1 MSAFG
6 GKADTAFCR
15 ISLSRSLLGV
25 KRTWHLV
32 LHMSAYDPKRTSAL
46 IQFWCRLCT
55 NTYSPPGRKVLGF
68 RHRTRVLRGPMQR
81 REFITLIGGAAA
93 AWPLTVR
100 AQQPDRMRR
109 IGVLMAYAEDDPE
122 GIVRVAKFRQELER
136 LGWSEARNVRI
147 DYRFTAARADQ
158 FQVLAKELVALHPD
172 VILAHA
178 TVSAAALQQETR
190 AIPIVFVNVSD
201 PIGAGFVTSLARP
214 GGNLTGVLHYE
225 ASIAGKWLAMLKEIA
240 PRLARAALVG
250 NPKVMLTGYDYFLR
264 AAEATAPS
272 FAIELVPSHV
282 ENAADIERAIESFAR
297 VPNGGLILPPDSTT
311 NVHRDLVIGLAARH
325 RLPAIYTARLFVTA
339 GGLMSYGTDQV
350 EMFGQTATYI
360 DRILRGAKPPD
371 LPVQAPT
378 RYETVLNLKTAK
390 ALGLDVP
397 PSLLVRADEVIDK

>member
-1 MSAFG
+1 
-6 GKADTAFCR
+6 
-15 ISLSRSLLGV
+15 
-25 KRTWHLV
+25 
-32 LHMSAYDPKRTSAL
+32 
-46 IQFWCRLCT
+46 
-55 NTYSPPGRKVLGF
+55 
-68 RHRTRVLRGPMQR
+68 
-81 REFITLIGGAAA
+81 
-93 AWPLTVR
+93 
-100 AQQPDRMRR
+100 
-109 IGVLMAYAEDDPE
+109 
-122 GIVRVAKFRQELER
+122 
-136 LGWSEARNVRI
+136 
-147 DYRFTAARADQ
+147 
-158 FQVLAKELVALHPD
+158 LHPD

-272 FAIELVPSHV
+272 FAIELVSSHV

-297 VPNGGLILPPDSTT
+297 VPNGSLILPPDSTT

-360 DRILRGAKPPD
+360 DRILRGAKPAE
-371 LPVQAPT
+371 LPVQVPAK
-378 RYETVLNLKTAK
+378 YETVINLKTAQ
-390 ALGLDVP
+390 ALGFAVP
-397 PSLLVRADEVIDK
+397 PGLLVAADQVIE